1 MLTYTI
7 NNVDL
12 LISPVDIIDT
22 PHVILNTPLR
32 GRPYIFFRIM
42 VDIVTMHIN
51 LILLYADINESPIY
65 IIMLHIDIIY
75 LAYRGPKLA
84 TIQMKS

>member
-1 MLTYTI
+1 
-7 NNVDL
+7 
-12 LISPVDIIDT
+12 
-22 PHVILNTPLR
+22 
-32 GRPYIFFRIM
+32 M

-84 TIQMKS
+84 TIQMKSWPLYKISIFLHAW